1 MHPVYLLEDNPSQL
15 QAIKAIMEDYLLF
28 HYQHFYLAKA
38 SSDPEDI
45 AACFHDQAKQPGLY
59 FLDIEIDGQA
69 EGLTLAQEIKR
80 LDPYGRIV
88 FITAHPNYAPL
99 TLQNH
104 LEPLGYIH
112 KDDLDSLRSEIFTC
126 FKLFYQRLYPGQE
139 TNQPQLQ
146 LKSGSK
152 TYLIELKD
160 LLSIQTTQKP
170 HILEFTT
177 RSSTLQSYGALKD
190 FDQLPGFFRLSQS
203 ALVNLDWIDQVS
215 PLKRRVTLNN
225 GQVFPFSRKYK
236 AALNQALAER
246 ETASNS

>member
-28 HYQHFYLAKA
+28 HDQHFYLAKA
-38 SSDPEDI
+38 SSAPKDI

-99 TLQNH
+99 TLKNH

-112 KDDLDSLRSEIFTC
+112 KDSLDKLRSEIFTC
-126 FKLFYQRLYPGQE
+126 FKLFYQRLYPDQE
-139 TNQPQLQ
+139 TNQPHLQ

-215 PLKRRVTLNN
+215 PLKRRVTLSN

-236 AALNQALAER
+236 AALNQALTER